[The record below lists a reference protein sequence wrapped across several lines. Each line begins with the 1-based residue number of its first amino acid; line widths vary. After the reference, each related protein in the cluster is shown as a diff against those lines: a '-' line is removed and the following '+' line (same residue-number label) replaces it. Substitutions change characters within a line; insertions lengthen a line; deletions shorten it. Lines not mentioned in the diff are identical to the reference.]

1 MEMLWYL
8 WPGLLLHLRP
18 PRPTERGCLFSA
30 AWLGPSPGLCRVGG
44 CCRFPGGCK
53 APSWGREE
61 DGRDARGF
69 DHPPLFPSA
78 SLSFDCSSFSPCP
91 VSSWTV
97 AGSLALPTDFG
108 DHLPRRV
115 PSIVP
120 QTSRGT
126 HAWLREPGW
135 ASAGRERE
143 RVLPLPRE
151 GTHAGTP
158 ALGGTVPPFPI
169 HVRVEPRR
177 KGSISV

>member
-1 MEMLWYL
+1 MLWYL

-44 CCRFPGGCK
+44 AAASPGGAK
-53 APSWGREE
+53 LLRG
-61 DGRDARGF
+61 DGRKMGGMLVALITL
-69 DHPPLFPSA
+69 LFSPSA

-126 HAWLREPGW
+126 DAWLSEPGW

-143 RVLPLPRE
+143 CPPPLPRE